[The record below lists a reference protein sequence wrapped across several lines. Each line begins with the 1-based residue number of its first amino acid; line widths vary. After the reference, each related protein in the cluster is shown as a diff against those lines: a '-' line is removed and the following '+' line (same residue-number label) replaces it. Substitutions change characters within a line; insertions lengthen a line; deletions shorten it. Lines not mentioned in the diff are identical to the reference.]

1 MRELLG
7 DIGYQSLRPFVDKV
21 LKGERVHFETKVS
34 YKYIGNRFISGDYIP
49 HIEGRKVAGF
59 YAVVA
64 DISNQKKIEEA
75 LQKALQES
83 YEQNRALE
91 RINTDMDNFIYVASH
106 DLRSPVVNL
115 EGIITRLQKKLSM
128 TSESEQ
134 ILLKYAGEAISR
146 LKQTISDLT
155 EISRVQREIDT
166 NVESVSFAEVFQEV
180 SMDIAALITESGAV
194 IHTDFQVQTLPYAR
208 KNLRSIIYN
217 LLSNAIK
224 YRSPDKN
231 IEIFASTRETE
242 NNIVLIIQDNG
253 LGIPEKQKH
262 KLFAMF
268 KRLHT
273 HVEGSGIGL
282 YILKRIVENYGGHVQ
297 VDSQEGEGST
307 FTVFFKKPTSVG

>member
-1 MRELLG
+1 
-7 DIGYQSLRPFVDKV
+7 
-21 LKGERVHFETKVS
+21 
-34 YKYIGNRFISGDYIP
+34 
-49 HIEGRKVAGF
+49 
-59 YAVVA
+59 
-64 DISNQKKIEEA
+64 
-75 LQKALQES
+75 
-83 YEQNRALE
+83 
-91 RINTDMDNFIYVASH
+91 
-106 DLRSPVVNL
+106 
-115 EGIITRLQKKLSM
+115 
-128 TSESEQ
+128 
-134 ILLKYAGEAISR
+134 
-146 LKQTISDLT
+146 
-155 EISRVQREIDT
+155 
-166 NVESVSFAEVFQEV
+166 
-180 SMDIAALITESGAV
+180 MDIAALITESGAV